1 MLVSRLPPRIHVAPA
16 GLYSCPY
23 SYDTRPFVCEAC
35 PGNKVFRIWQAG
47 ARDSGSKIAASAHGM
62 GAGGLAVDAMA
73 IGCLGV
79 ELRVELFFSY
89 LAILVLPPL
98 LL

>member
-1 MLVSRLPPRIHVAPA
+1 MLVSRLPPRIHAPPA

-35 PGNKVFRIWQAG
+35 PRNKVFRIWQAV
-47 ARDSGSKIAASAHGM
+47 ARDSGNKIAASAHGM